1 MPFIRNVWRPYLKY
15 SLLGHS
21 KPLIMILD
29 CHFYSYCWFLY
40 LLLVSS
46 GKASHAAAQAKTKV
60 KQLWHQIETFC
71 INLWNWSM
79 AHKTIAIPI
88 FVAAV
93 ILLIVMLSCCCYCC
107 CRKKGK
113 NKKKEKLK
121 MKGIKPSKFL
131 MRIQPGKR
139 AKHIMVNFCYSYIQ
153 NNSV

>member
-1 MPFIRNVWRPYLKY
+1 MFQSNHMFYFLMLFVIKRHRQGMPFIRNVWRPYLKY

-88 FVAAV
+88 LLRLLSYWSSCCRAAV
-93 ILLIVMLSCCCYCC
+93 IVVVE
-107 CRKKGK
+107 RKVKIRRK
-113 NKKKEKLK
+113 RNWKWKE
-121 MKGIKPSKFL
+121 
-131 MRIQPGKR
+131 
-139 AKHIMVNFCYSYIQ
+139 
-153 NNSV
+153 